1 MSLVL
6 EALRRVEKPDD
17 RTGTIGAMVPSYR
30 PIRKRPSPVFP
41 LILGLGVGVLIV
53 AFAGPRVMR
62 SEPLPS
68 LAALDGLPA
77 ASAGARQGK
86 GRAGLPPP
94 LYMPPSE
101 TKRVGALPDARRG
114 YPRSSAAKNTAITE
128 PIAQPTPALVLQA
141 ISERDSKPIAVINDQ
156 LVREGDRLGVV
167 HVIRIGTDTVDVLLP
182 NGAREVVRFAPPPPP
197 APSPTP

>member
-30 PIRKRPSPVFP
+30 PVRKRPSPVFP

-68 LAALDGLPA
+68 LAALDGLPP
-77 ASAGARQGK
+77 ASAVTRQGK

-94 LYMPPSE
+94 LYVPPSGE
-101 TKRVGALPDARRG
+101 KRIGRLPDTPRG
-114 YPRSSAAKNTAITE
+114 YARSSAARSAAIRE
-128 PIAQPTPALVLQA
+128 PVVEPTPGLVLQA

-156 LVREGDRLGVV
+156 LVREGDRVGAVR
-167 HVIRIGTDTVDVLLP
+167 VIRIGTDTVEVLLP
-182 NGAREVVRFAPPPPP
+182 NGTHEIVRFAPPPPP
-197 APSPTP
+197 ATSPTP